1 MKLFH
6 TSPNEISTITS
17 AGRFGSFLFFS
28 ARIYTMTAGEA
39 VVYSLEIDDDSIV
52 EAGRLFYHEDAARL
66 QPLVDE
72 LAARLDIEEATA
84 EALIEE
90 SMTAHDLAGIDMED
104 AGDLS
109 WDVQHFTARAAALL
123 GYRGVAVRDEQGTS
137 YLIDMAGREAD
148 LVRV

>member
-28 ARIYTMTAGEA
+28 ARIYTVTAGEA

-72 LAARLDIEEATA
+72 LAARLGIDEDDA
-84 EALIEE
+84 EALIGE
-90 SMTAHDLAGIDMED
+90 SKSVFDLDGVE
-104 AGDLS
+104 GDLGEMS
-109 WDVQHFTARAAALL
+109 WDVQTITARAAGIL
-123 GYRGVAVRDEQGTS
+123 GFRGVAVSDESGTS
-137 YLIDMAGREAD
+137 YLIDMAGREGE
-148 LVRV
+148 LERV